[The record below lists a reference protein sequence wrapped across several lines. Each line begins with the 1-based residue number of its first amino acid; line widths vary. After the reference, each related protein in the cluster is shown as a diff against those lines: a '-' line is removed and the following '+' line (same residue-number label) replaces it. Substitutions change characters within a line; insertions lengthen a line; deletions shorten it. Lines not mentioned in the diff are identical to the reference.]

1 MRCEAMLQSL
11 APFFVLVGLMQSS
24 LVYREKRLNK
34 DLNDKY
40 GMLFSRLNIPI
51 LSNRSLNAFRDIV
64 LSFNNNFFP
73 FPVLDI
79 KIQLHYEKK
88 VTRTTNW
95 NC

>member
-1 MRCEAMLQSL
+1 MPRRNAVRSNASKSCS
-11 APFFVLVGLMQSS
+11 FFVLVGLMQSS

-79 KIQLHYEKK
+79 KYSTPL
-88 VTRTTNW
+88 
-95 NC
+95 